1 MISRDSVASL
11 FLVSLLTPAAGFGQS
26 NTPQGEPGLTLEEI
40 VVTAQRREESL
51 QKSSL
56 AIQSVSGAE
65 LVAAG
70 VTQPKD
76 LNALVPGL
84 QIATA
89 GTSAQIFIRGVGDYS
104 ANGLSNPGV
113 AFNVD
118 GVYVGRPEAVGTSFY
133 DVQRVEV
140 VKGPQGTLYGRN
152 ASGGAINVITNKPS
166 FDGFSGTAL
175 VEGGNY
181 SLKHGQAALNVPLT
195 DVLAMR
201 IAADA
206 VDRDGYMD
214 DGSDDDKHEAGRVH
228 LLFQPSEALS
238 LLATVDYAHAHGKG
252 AGFAVASLGQG
263 PLPGNVDPWT
273 SSQSAYGLASLAL
286 AADTTPP
293 FSFIPRIPP
302 TNCSILTCGMDFEP
316 FIDTTAWNGS
326 VELKYDLDFA
336 TLTVLP
342 AYRHFEN
349 ELHTFVNFSN
359 SQQFT
364 DKQSTIEARLNHD
377 GDLLKWVAGLYYYDE
392 SMDNGIH
399 IEQGLFQNGVVT
411 HRIDTEAYAAFGQA
425 SFTVVDNLR
434 LIAGARYTKED
445 RTMTGQS
452 VNTFFP
458 ATVPTT
464 LLFSGNYV
472 DDSITWKGGVEFDI
486 SPENMLFFTASTG
499 FKAGG
504 INQEPAP
511 NLYKPEELLA
521 FELGS
526 RNRFLDDRLQVN
538 VEVFHWTYKDHQ
550 ENTATIDNT
559 GSLNFLTLNAGK
571 ATLYGANLD
580 IQARVTQYDTLRANV
595 EYNHSR
601 YDEFRVEAVNG
612 IFNPAQTGCSFSLN
626 ADGPTF
632 PAGPHAGEPIFGTI
646 NCDDFQVARAPEWTA
661 SASVQ
666 HVFPLPNGA
675 ELVANLGG
683 QYTSARWASVDFTAQ
698 ARLPAY
704 TIGNFDLTY
713 NAGGRWSLIGFVR
726 NFNNEDAPNGALQH
740 SFVPPFTSY
749 SMNAPRTYGGR
760 FLVNF

>member
-1 MISRDSVASL
+1 MKSRNPVASL
-11 FLVSLLTPAAGFGQS
+11 FALSLLAPTAGFGQS
-26 NTPQGEPGLTLEEI
+26 TPSEGDFALEEI
-40 VVTAQRREESL
+40 VVSAQRREESL

-133 DVQRVEV
+133 DVQRIEV

-152 ASGGAINVITNKPS
+152 ASGGAINLITNKPT
-166 FDGFSGTAL
+166 FDDFSGTAM

-181 SLKHGQAALNVPLT
+181 SLKHGQAAINVPLSS
-195 DVLAMR
+195 VLALR

-206 VDRDGYMD
+206 VDRDGYMN
-214 DGSDDDKHEAGRVH
+214 DGTDDDKHEAARVH
-228 LLFQPSEALS
+228 VLFQPNEALS
-238 LLATVDYAHAHGKG
+238 VLGTVDYAHVHGKG
-252 AGFAVASLGQG
+252 AGFAVASAGQA

-273 SSQSAYGLASLAL
+273 SSRSAYGLASLAL
-286 AADTTPP
+286 ATDTTPP
-293 FSFIPRIPP
+293 LSFIPRIPP

-316 FIDTTAWNGS
+316 FVDTTGWNGS
-326 VELKYDLDFA
+326 VEFKYDLDFA

-349 ELHTFVNFSN
+349 ELRTFVNFSN
-359 SQQFT
+359 SQKFT

-377 GDLLKWVAGLYYYDE
+377 GEAIKWVAGLYYYDE

-399 IEQGLFQNGVVT
+399 IQQGIFQNGVVS
-411 HRIDTEAYAAFGQA
+411 HQVETEAYAAFGQA
-425 SFTVVDNLR
+425 TFAVMDNMR
-434 LIAGARYTKED
+434 LIAGARYTEED
-445 RTMTGQS
+445 RTMNGRS
-452 VNTFFP
+452 DNTFFP
-458 ATVPTT
+458 ATVPTV
-464 LLFSGNYV
+464 LLFSGDYK
-472 DDSITWKGGVEFDI
+472 DDSITWKGGVEFDL
-486 SPENMLFFTASTG
+486 SPESMLFFTASTG

-511 NLYKPEELLA
+511 NLYKPEELTAL
-521 FELGS
+521 ELGS
-526 RNRFLDDRLQVN
+526 RNRFLDGRLQVN
-538 VEVFHWTYKDHQ
+538 AEVFHWTYKDHQ

-559 GSLNFLTLNAGK
+559 GSLNFLTLNAGE

-580 IQARVTQYDTLRANV
+580 IQARVTQYDTIRANV
-595 EYNHSR
+595 EYNHSS
-601 YDEFRVEAVNG
+601 YDEFRLETVNG
-612 IFNPAQTGCSFSLN
+612 VFNPAQTGCPYALN
-626 ADGPTF
+626 ADGPIF
-632 PAGPHAGEPIFGTI
+632 PGGPHAGEPVFITV
-646 NCDDFQVARAPEWTA
+646 NCDGFQLARAPEWTA

-675 ELVANLGG
+675 ELVANLSG
-683 QYTSARWASVDFTAQ
+683 QYASARWASVDFTVPS
-698 ARLPAY
+698 RLPDYA
-704 TIGNFDLTY
+704 IGNFDLTY
-713 NAGGRWSLIGFVR
+713 NSGNRWSLIGFVR
-726 NFNNEDAPNGALQH
+726 NFNNEAAPTGALAH

-760 FLVNF
+760 VIVNF